1 VHTEKQRIRAVFLL
15 AFGSVFLISGI
26 AGLLSLSTAYN
37 IKSFGTVIA
46 LLSVIAGT
54 YFLLYAY
61 FVWNN
66 KATRGLGEDT

>member
-15 AFGSVFLISGI
+15 SFGTVFLISGI
-26 AGLLSLSTAYN
+26 AGLLSLSISYN

-46 LLSVIAGT
+46 SLSVIAGA
-54 YFLLYAY
+54 YFLLNAY

-66 KATRGLGEDT
+66 TATRGLGEDT